1 MVIKKCMK
9 LMTGAL
15 LLSLT
20 AGTFGAINANFEEQF
35 KAMQAE
41 LAQLRAD
48 SDANWLNERRVEQ
61 VKDIVREVLAD
72 ADTRASLL
80 ESGMTAGHNGKHFF
94 LASEDGRFLLNIG
107 GQIQFRYIMNQRKG
121 VSRNGHDNGESG
133 FTLRRTK
140 LKFKGHINSP
150 KIGYAIGIQTDRTN
164 ETIYLDHAYVKYKL
178 RDDLVLW
185 AGERKSPFLRE
196 ELTSSSRQL
205 TVERSQM
212 NEIFTLGRTQGVGAV
227 WTANENLI
235 AHVAIT
241 DGSRSGEPSSKAKKD
256 FDDDTTDFAITGRVD
271 LRLLGDW
278 KQKKEFTTW
287 SGKDASL
294 FIGAAAHYEVG
305 ETGDDQGSTAN
316 DSLFTWTVDGSAT
329 CEQGGTLYAA
339 VVGQH
344 LNAAS
349 PIAANMDN
357 YGFLVQG
364 SYHVITDKL
373 EPFARYELISMDGV
387 AAEDVSLVT
396 LGANW
401 YLNKHASKFTVDV
414 VWALDPLT
422 SANLGGHS
430 PSSGLGLMKYDD
442 AGEGDQIALR
452 AQFQLL
458 F

>member
-278 KQKKEFTTW
+278 KQKKNLPPGAVKTLPCSSVLLLTMKWAKPETT
-287 SGKDASL
+287 KEVPPTTASL
-294 FIGAAAHYEVG
+294 LGPWMVL
-305 ETGDDQGSTAN
+305 QPAN
-316 DSLFTWTVDGSAT
+316 RV
-329 CEQGGTLYAA
+329 
-339 VVGQH
+339 
-344 LNAAS
+344 
-349 PIAANMDN
+349 
-357 YGFLVQG
+357 
-364 SYHVITDKL
+364 
-373 EPFARYELISMDGV
+373 EPFMLLSSANISMLQAQSLPIWITMAFWFK
-387 AAEDVSLVT
+387 AATTSSLT
-396 LGANW
+396 NSSRLLAMNSFPW
-401 YLNKHASKFTVDV
+401 M
-414 VWALDPLT
+414 VWQQK
-422 SANLGGHS
+422 
-430 PSSGLGLMKYDD
+430 M
-442 AGEGDQIALR
+442 
-452 AQFQLL
+452 
-458 F
+458 